1 MVEVGAWKWWGKL
14 SGIVEAEKLRLFSE
28 HLNIF
33 WVRIFHHS
41 PPCNMA
47 TILGKRKRR
56 TALDA
61 KDNRQDGED
70 SETLELNAQEVFR
83 RHFEAQF
90 KPLPQVQRPTK
101 VLEEQAIGESE
112 DDSEW
117 DGISDGEQTA
127 VQVVEHTDRQFRIAT
142 MSKVEVK
149 SYMVILINFPNLTM
163 LTQKPELETTQSHI

>member
-1 MVEVGAWKWWGKL
+1 MVGETFGHSRGGKTSAFQQAVKHFL
-14 SGIVEAEKLRLFSE
+14 
-28 HLNIF
+28 
-33 WVRIFHHS
+33 VRIFHHS
-41 PPCNMA
+41 PPRNMA

-56 TALDA
+56 AALDA

-83 RHFEAQF
+83 RHFEAHF
-90 KPLPQVQRPTK
+90 KPLPQVERPVK
-101 VLEEQAIGESE
+101 VLEEQAVGESE

-117 DGISDGEQTA
+117 DGISDGEQTV
-127 VQVVEHTDRQFRIAT
+127 VQVVEHTDRQFRTAT
-142 MSKVEVK
+142 MSRVEVK